1 VEAKADN
8 CEGLERLCLGL
19 SWVPRVYAGKGICE
33 SQSSFY
39 GVFSRA
45 YVGCPVYTLCMERLM
60 LFNIYNITLKKKK
73 KKTEY
78 SCFLYVVINFHRSKR
93 KF

>member
-1 VEAKADN
+1 MRAK
-8 CEGLERLCLGL
+8 GF
-19 SWVPRVYAGKGICE
+19 CE

-73 KKTEY
+73 KTNILVSY
-78 SCFLYVVINFHRSKR
+78 ML
-93 KF
+93 

>member
-1 VEAKADN
+1 MRAK
-8 CEGLERLCLGL
+8 GF
-19 SWVPRVYAGKGICE
+19 CE

-73 KKTEY
+73 KRIFLFLICCDKFSLMNFTFWQKGLHLNGSSLTNGESNY
-78 SCFLYVVINFHRSKR
+78 SIL
-93 KF
+93 